1 MKGDEAKC
9 REAGMNDYLSKPF
22 RKDQLKDILEK
33 YMPAQDVIFDIARLE
48 LLKAYKDDH
57 GIDLRISLIDTYLQ
71 TTPMAI
77 ANLEKSSESDVDQF
91 QKIAHTL
98 KSSTAAL
105 GGVRLSAIFEYLEN
119 QKLSLEQRRE
129 LMQAVSSEF
138 ILLKDG
144 LMNYQK
150 SLG

>member
-1 MKGDEAKC
+1 
-9 REAGMNDYLSKPF
+9 
-22 RKDQLKDILEK
+22 
-33 YMPAQDVIFDIARLE
+33 
-48 LLKAYKDDH
+48 
-57 GIDLRISLIDTYLQ
+57 
-71 TTPMAI
+71 MAI